1 MKLICGDLND
11 GRPPARS
18 AWLGRCLSATGIWRG
33 YRSPYPPGDPTN
45 LVAVPGGRSARE
57 LDWVL
62 VSADT
67 PCVDCAK
74 VLLPGLSSHLAV
86 VCDLRVP
93 EAALRVRD
101 PTGRQFRFDVAG
113 APCLRA
119 AGVMVGLLLW
129 WAASARL
136 DPDATVLLCWAGMRP
151 AIPVARR
158 RLVAD
163 SLSGTPDPDLQA
175 EARRRAL
182 APSSGALGCTHPAC
196 PPGSFSLS
204 SFPLLSSSV
213 SARVLAP
220 PRPPRVPTAPPR
232 RGLRCSLVAAACR

>member
-1 MKLICGDLND
+1 MKLVCGDLND

-18 AWLGRCLSATGIWRG
+18 AWLGRCLSESGIWRG

-67 PCVDCAK
+67 PCVDCVK
-74 VLLPGLSSHLAV
+74 VLLPGLSTHLAV

-113 APCLRA
+113 TPCLQA

-129 WAASARL
+129 WAAAAGL
-136 DPDATVLLCWAGMRP
+136 DPDSTVLLCWAGMRL

-163 SLSGTPDPDLQA
+163 PLPGMLDLDLPADARHRALSPPSHGL
-175 EARRRAL
+175 RRAPVSSP
-182 APSSGALGCTHPAC
+182 PS
-196 PPGSFSLS
+196 
-204 SFPLLSSSV
+204 
-213 SARVLAP
+213 
-220 PRPPRVPTAPPR
+220 PRPAWVLVTLRPCAPTVPPR
-232 RGLRCSLVAAACR
+232 RCLRRGLVAAAG